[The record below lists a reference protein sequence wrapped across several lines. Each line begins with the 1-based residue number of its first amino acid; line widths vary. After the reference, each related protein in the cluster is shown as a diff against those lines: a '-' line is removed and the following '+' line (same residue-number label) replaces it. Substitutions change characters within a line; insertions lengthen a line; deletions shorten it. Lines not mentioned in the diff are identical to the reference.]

1 MSFHTLYTLA
11 FFGAFVALVL
21 WMFRPG
27 GKAQYEKL
35 GDIPLDGEMQET
47 TTYRQEE
54 QHG

>member
-11 FFGAFVALVL
+11 FFSAFVALVL
-21 WMFRPG
+21 WVFRPG
-27 GKAQYEKL
+27 RREQYQKL
-35 GDIPLDGEMQET
+35 GDIPLDGDIET